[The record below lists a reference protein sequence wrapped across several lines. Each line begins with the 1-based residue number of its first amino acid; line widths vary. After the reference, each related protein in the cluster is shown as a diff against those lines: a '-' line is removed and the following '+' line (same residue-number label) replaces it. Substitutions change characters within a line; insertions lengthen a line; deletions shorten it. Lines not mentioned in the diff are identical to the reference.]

1 MGTSV
6 YQDPQ
11 KSHCLYRTETVSARK
26 PFKPPPMFMAFR
38 TSSTAAILVSLSAPA
53 ALLAAPQDLR
63 NFDDFI
69 HHVRT
74 EAQSG
79 DAERIMDCFA
89 DFVVQEEGCEPVAIG
104 DILGQEAQRFGWK
117 ATGRDVARFADG
129 FVLMDTD
136 GTMTNLHARAR
147 GQSHLLSILGNR
159 VKLRRSP
166 GLEGEVIALLDQ
178 GALPG
183 QLDAGRWTV
192 NRDGTDW
199 TPVRLEH
206 PEFGKV
212 KGYIGSDYVRPTRG
226 HGDLQLT
233 ASFDGTRWAL
243 TGYDRTRSD
252 LVVNH
257 DCPTP

>member
-11 KSHCLYRTETVSARK
+11 NLHCIYRTETVSARK
-26 PFKPPPMFMAFR
+26 PFKPSPMFMAFR
-38 TSSTAAILVSLSAPA
+38 TTSAAAILMAFSTPT

-69 HHVRT
+69 HYVRT
-74 EAQSG
+74 EAHSG

-89 DFVVQEEGCEPVAIG
+89 AFVVQEEGCEPVAIG
-104 DILGQEAQRFGWK
+104 DVLGKEAQRFGWK

-129 FVLMDTD
+129 FVLIDTD
-136 GTMTNLHARAR
+136 GTMTNLQARAK
-147 GQSHLLSILGNR
+147 GQSHLLDILGNR

-166 GLEGEVIALLDQ
+166 GQDGEVIALLDQ

-183 QLDAGRWTV
+183 QLDVGRWTV
-192 NRDGTDW
+192 DRDGTTW
-199 TPVRLEH
+199 TPVQLEH
-206 PEFGKV
+206 PDLGKV
-212 KGYIGSDYVRPTRG
+212 KGYIGSDYVRATRG
-226 HGDLQLT
+226 HGDLKLT
-233 ASFDGTRWAL
+233 ASYDGTRWAL